1 MTSSS
6 YYSYVLRP
14 IAVFA
19 LILGLAGCYDSSR
32 PTRIGSAAPDFVV
45 QDSDRKVS
53 LHDFKGQVVVLNFWA
68 TWCAPCV
75 EEMPS
80 LVEMAQKVKDKGVTV
95 VGVSIDVDGNAYHN
109 FIKQHGVDFLT
120 VRDPDQK
127 SSSLYGTTGW
137 PETFIIDRQGVLR
150 RKFVGPVNWNDPE
163 IVQYITSL

>member
-1 MTSSS
+1 
-6 YYSYVLRP
+6 
-14 IAVFA
+14 
-19 LILGLAGCYDSSR
+19 
-32 PTRIGSAAPDFVV
+32 VV
-45 QDSDRKVS
+45 QDSDRKVA

-68 TWCAPCV
+68 TWCAPCI

-80 LVEMAQKVKDKGVTV
+80 LIDMAQRVKDKGVTV
-95 VGVSIDVDGNAYHN
+95 VGVSIDVDGGAYHN

-163 IVQYITSL
+163 IVQYLTSL